1 MLDKQEVLEMLWNMN
16 YQTYKRSVECRERA
30 ERAEQCGDDDSATYW
45 YNSADQDFF
54 EAGAILRVI
63 RAIDEM

>member
-16 YQTYKRSVECRERA
+16 YNLYKRSQDCRERA
-30 ERAEQCGDDDSATYW
+30 ELAELRGDDDSAEYW
-45 YNSADQDFF
+45 YSAADQDFA